1 MIKCVKAAMLSAI
14 LVAAAPVAAYATDPT
29 PPQTQTPPQLATY
42 PGSANSSTQMPDP
55 IQSTHPIQSN
65 PSADFDRTKEG
76 NFYSK
81 KGFGPSP
88 NSENLGQ

>member
-14 LVAAAPVAAYATDPT
+14 LVAAASVAAYAVDLT

-42 PGSANSSTQMPDP
+42 PGRANSSTQMSDP
-55 IQSTHPIQSN
+55 IQSTDPIQSK
-65 PSADFDRTKEG
+65 PSAGFGRTEGG
-76 NFYSK
+76 NFYAK

-88 NSENLGQ
+88 N

>member
-14 LVAAAPVAAYATDPT
+14 LVAAPVAAYAADLT

-55 IQSTHPIQSN
+55 IQSTHPIQSK
-65 PSADFDRTKEG
+65 PSAGFGRTEEG
-76 NFYSK
+76 NFYAK

-88 NSENLGQ
+88 N